1 MYFFILQ
8 EKTQA
13 QGFAMTKFE
22 ELRRWVKTVLS
33 LIPPADEQGS
43 LCLPSWLFCKPGCRL
58 RVMGSL
64 TDGSQGCQMHMC
76 VNISAPLW
84 GPNFLLGVQ
93 GTRLWSFE
101 INTCLWRWAN
111 KRYLY
116 ATGHITTPCLL
127 GMCLCWSQDISSWI
141 KGIKV
146 SSAVIKLKTAKKP
159 FRA

>member
-13 QGFAMTKFE
+13 QGFAVTKFE

-33 LIPPADEQGS
+33 LILPADEQGS

-93 GTRLWSFE
+93 GTRLWS
-101 INTCLWRWAN
+101 L
-111 KRYLY
+111 KL
-116 ATGHITTPCLL
+116 TPAC
-127 GMCLCWSQDISSWI
+127 GGGQI
-141 KGIKV
+141 KGTSTPLAILQLLV
-146 SSAVIKLKTAKKP
+146 CLACAFAGARTSVAELKGSR
-159 FRA
+159 FHLQS